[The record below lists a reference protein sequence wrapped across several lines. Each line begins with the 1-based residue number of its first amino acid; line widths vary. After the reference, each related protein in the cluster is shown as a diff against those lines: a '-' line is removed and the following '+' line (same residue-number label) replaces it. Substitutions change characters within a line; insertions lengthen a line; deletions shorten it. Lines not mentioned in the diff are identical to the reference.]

1 MGEIFD
7 NFRIVEDDDGRRFA
21 VHYRELGSKASGIYP
36 GKKWSDVA
44 INGVSF
50 DTTCRLDN
58 YDEFLFCLNE
68 GSIRKESQTS
78 NILDRKVPL
87 DIKYSESNGIE
98 SGKKEVRE
106 KTSVRWKKGVKDLKR
121 KRGIPPKKKKYP
133 TKPRHQVDEDG
144 NLIVKVKAER
154 DHFKWEI
161 NYAQRE
167 IEEEYD
173 ASDSKT

>member
-78 NILDRKVPL
+78 NFSLTPGNNSGSLEATDEKV
-87 DIKYSESNGIE
+87 
-98 SGKKEVRE
+98 
-106 KTSVRWKKGVKDLKR
+106 
-121 KRGIPPKKKKYP
+121 
-133 TKPRHQVDEDG
+133 
-144 NLIVKVKAER
+144 
-154 DHFKWEI
+154 
-161 NYAQRE
+161 
-167 IEEEYD
+167 
-173 ASDSKT
+173 